1 MSSTDHKTQ
10 AIKILSI
17 QFTDC
22 QQKKIFLKS
31 SLCQHLKN
39 RLKIRIYYKIS
50 LTNESHSKVWY
61 DIS

>member
-22 QQKKIFLKS
+22 QQQKKVILKS
-31 SLCQHLKN
+31 NLCQHLKN

-50 LTNESHSKVWY
+50 LTNESQSKV
-61 DIS
+61 